1 MHPETKQSALKE
13 MATAS
18 PTASHD
24 LHSTT
29 EKENY
34 LRIAQLV
41 IVIGTK
47 LMRELFNCF
56 FPPSSLPNK
65 LTDPA
70 TKNQLWKTLI
80 KPQRDVLYP
89 SQGVCGETKDFDIS
103 LLSKLIK
110 TICPLPPPLDG
121 WDDLPNAADH
131 SLSADIVRIKVYR
144 NAISHQYPN
153 MEISDDEFCTLWNEI
168 KKALLRIAG
177 FLSTRRKWNKEINHL
192 RNAPLTP
199 DAEKNA
205 RELYEWYLKDMNM
218 KEFTDQGL
226 KNVQAEP
233 QESSQRSEEG
243 IARVERQLQ
252 GVQVSFEGESQRV
265 NERVHQLER
274 EIQDVKEETAQRIDE
289 GVDHLDR
296 EIRGVHEGTERIEA
310 RVGRLERN
318 VSQALQGVENEV
330 EQLRQLVTMQAASS
344 LGVPGG

>member
-1 MHPETKQSALKE
+1 

-18 PTASHD
+18 PSASHE
-24 LHSTT
+24 LHSTP

-34 LRIAQLV
+34 LRIVRLLFDS
-41 IVIGTK
+41 GTK
-47 LMRELFNCF
+47 LMRELFDF
-56 FPPSSLPNK
+56 FYPPGSLPNK
-65 LTDPA
+65 LTDPT
-70 TKNQLWKTLI
+70 TKNRLLKTLI
-80 KPQRDVLYP
+80 KPQRDVVYP
-89 SQGVCGETKDFDIS
+89 SPAVCGESKDFDIS

-110 TICPLPPPLDG
+110 TICPLPSPITG

-131 SLSADIVRIKVYR
+131 SLSADIVRIKEYR

-153 MEISDDEFCTLWNEI
+153 MEISDDEFCILWNEI

-177 FLSTRRKWNKEINHL
+177 FLSTRRKWSKEINHL

-205 RELYEWYLKDMNM
+205 RELYEWYLKDMNL
-218 KEFTDQGL
+218 KEFTDQGF
-226 KNVQAEP
+226 KNVNAEL

-265 NERVHQLER
+265 NEKVHRLER

-289 GVDHLDR
+289 GVEHLDR

-318 VSQALQGVENEV
+318 VPQALQDVQNEV